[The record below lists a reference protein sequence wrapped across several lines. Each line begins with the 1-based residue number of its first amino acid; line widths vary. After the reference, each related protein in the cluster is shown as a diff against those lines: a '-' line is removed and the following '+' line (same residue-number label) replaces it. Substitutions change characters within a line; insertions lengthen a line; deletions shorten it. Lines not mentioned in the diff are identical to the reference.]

1 MLEVRERTGFHCTW
15 KHTLAKPSC
24 EQVLIKTNRSRQL
37 CFAVADVRLT
47 FAVNNACQWLQSK
60 VSCCGL
66 ERTLKTSHPFILNSF
81 FTKTARGFTNVSFSW
96 HQCKQSV
103 VLQGQQFLAER
114 ERFYNTRL
122 ITFWKAGTE
131 TFFFKVEAKRDKTHL
146 LHVCVRVGRSW
157 CIRVH
162 IINS

>member
-1 MLEVRERTGFHCTW
+1 MLEVRERTGFHCTC

-81 FTKTARGFTNVSFSW
+81 LQKLPEVFTNVSFLDTSANNLL
-96 HQCKQSV
+96 CYKVNSFG
-103 VLQGQQFLAER
+103 LSENA
-114 ERFYNTRL
+114 FYNKRL
-122 ITFWKAGTE
+122 IKVGTE

-162 IINS
+162 IKNS